1 MSVFHEGDGDESSF
15 TCCAFSACERFLI
28 LGTCYGHLKFYNVFS
43 GEEEA
48 NYTCHSSAITHLEP
62 SRVCTNLTA
71 IPVPV
76 SRLFLV
82 FYLKNKINTSHY
94 TGTGHRGLQPVTGV
108 TGSQNIR

>member
-1 MSVFHEGDGDESSF
+1 MDYVFVAVHLKQVTFVKCKLNIIPFLIFCLCLCVSILFPYFSLFRFRPMSVFHEGDGDESGF

-62 SRVCTNLTA
+62 SRVC
-71 IPVPV
+71 
-76 SRLFLV
+76 
-82 FYLKNKINTSHY
+82 
-94 TGTGHRGLQPVTGV
+94 
-108 TGSQNIR
+108 